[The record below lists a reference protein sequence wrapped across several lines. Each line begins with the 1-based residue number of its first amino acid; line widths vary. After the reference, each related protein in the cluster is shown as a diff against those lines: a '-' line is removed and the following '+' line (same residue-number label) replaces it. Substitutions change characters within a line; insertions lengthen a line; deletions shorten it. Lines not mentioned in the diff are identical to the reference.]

1 MELEDIKT
9 PRDILEYMDRFQYGW
24 LDINDEEH
32 IQSGKGH
39 KELYRTSTVE
49 EMIEHNLGTCLE
61 QVILMSRILTKLG
74 FPNRKFI
81 IRVYRGDEKFDY
93 INSKIL
99 IHSFVLYY
107 KDGKV
112 FQIEHPDPNRRGIHG
127 FDSEE
132 LAIKAMERYYQKFY
146 GGYLRPA
153 VEFFDIPKGLTFDEL
168 NAYINTLEEERDKK
182 KELNQ

>member
-1 MELEDIKT
+1 MEIRDIKT
-9 PRDILEYMDRFQYGW
+9 PEDILTFMKEHIEYGW
-24 LDINDEEH
+24 LDINNEEH
-32 IQSGKGH
+32 VKTMKGFR
-39 KELYRTSTVE
+39 KLYRTSTIQE
-49 EMIEHNLGTCLE
+49 TLEHGLGTCIE
-61 QVILMSRILTKLG
+61 QVYLMSNLLNNIDIPNKMFCTRIYEGKDFNNL
-74 FPNRKFI
+74 
-81 IRVYRGDEKFDY
+81 EAEE
-93 INSKIL
+93 
-99 IHSFVLYY
+99 HMHCFVLYY

-112 FQIEHPDPNRRGIHG
+112 YQIEHPDPTRRGIHG